1 MCSNWRN
8 CAKKKKKKDEKKH
21 LKKKSSL
28 HKQHHRLSVEP
39 VGGEITVVVVMDTPR
54 CCSWANTGE
63 LKAKAL
69 TNPSPYQ
76 CVNNQECTA

>member
-8 CAKKKKKKDEKKH
+8 CAKKKKKKDENKH

-39 VGGEITVVVVMDTPR
+39 VGGEITVH
-54 CCSWANTGE
+54 CCHGYTQVLLMSQHWRIKSQSTH
-63 LKAKAL
+63 
-69 TNPSPYQ
+69 
-76 CVNNQECTA
+76 